1 MVAIAVLDD
10 YQNVALRMADWSN
23 LQKNHRVVVFNQRL
37 NDVDSA
43 ARALADFDVVCV
55 MRERMPV
62 PRALFEKL
70 PKLKLV
76 VTTGKRNASID
87 MAAAADHKI
96 TVCGAAGGY
105 GGGSGLSTAE
115 LAVGL
120 MLAMARHLRE
130 EFHAMRPGGG
140 WQTTVGFDLDG
151 RTLGIIGLG
160 NLGTKV
166 GKVCAAIGMKVIAW
180 SENLMP
186 ERAKANGAERVDKDE
201 LFRRSDVISI
211 HTVLSPR
218 TKGLVGARELA
229 LMKPTAILVN
239 TSRGPI
245 VDEPAMLAALREKRI
260 AGYGAD
266 NYDTEPAPPDHPL
279 RSEPRALLTPHLGY
293 VTEDTY
299 RGFYGSTVA
308 AIEAWLAGKPVGVI
322 T

>member
-1 MVAIAVLDD
+1 MVAIALLDD
-10 YQNVALRMADWSN
+10 YQNVALGMTDWSG
-23 LQKNHRVVVFNQRL
+23 LQKNHRMVVFNERL
-37 NDVDSA
+37 PNVEAA

-55 MRERMPV
+55 MRERMPF

-70 PKLKLV
+70 PKLRLL

-87 MAAAADHKI
+87 MAAAADHKV
-96 TVCGAAGGY
+96 TVCGTAGGY

-120 MLAMARHLRE
+120 MLALARHLRE
-130 EFHAMRPGGG
+130 EFHTMRPGGG
-140 WQTTVGFDLDG
+140 WQRTVGVDLDG
-151 RTLGIIGLG
+151 RTLGLLGLG

-166 GKVCAAIGMKVIAW
+166 GKVGAALGMKPIAW
-180 SENLMP
+180 SENLTT
-186 ERAKANGAERVDKDE
+186 ERAKAQGIERVDKDE
-201 LFRRSDVISI
+201 LFKRSDVLSI
-211 HTVLSPR
+211 HVVLSPR
-218 TKGLVGARELA
+218 SRGLVGARELG
-229 LMKPTAILVN
+229 LMKPTAFLIN

-245 VDEPAMLAALREKRI
+245 VDEAALLAALREKRI

-266 NYDTEPAPPDHPL
+266 TYDIEPLPSDHPL

-293 VTEDTY
+293 VTEETY
-299 RGFYGSTVA
+299 RGFYGGTRA

>member
-1 MVAIAVLDD
+1 MSPCAWPIGRTCRRTIA
-10 YQNVALRMADWSN
+10 WSSSTSASTTST
-23 LQKNHRVVVFNQRL
+23 
-37 NDVDSA
+37 SA

-266 NYDTEPAPPDHPL
+266 NYDTEPAPPDHPCAPS
-279 RSEPRALLTPHLGY
+279 RAPSSPRIWATSRKTP
-293 VTEDTY
+293 TAASTAPPSPASKP
-299 RGFYGSTVA
+299 GSPA
-308 AIEAWLAGKPVGVI
+308 SRWG
-322 T
+322 